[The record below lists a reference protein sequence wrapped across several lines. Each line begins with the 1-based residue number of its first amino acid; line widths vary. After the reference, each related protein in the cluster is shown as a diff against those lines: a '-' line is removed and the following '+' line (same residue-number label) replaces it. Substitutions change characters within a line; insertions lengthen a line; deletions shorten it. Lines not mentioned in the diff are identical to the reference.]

1 MHRILILTLSLILL
15 SIMESFPEEI
25 KDGTGPIAGNSITI
39 AGFINIGSR
48 KDSDINTELTKSLI
62 TYLKLHLSSSSITS
76 YKDVENYAEK
86 SGFWDAD
93 KLDIN
98 KALMISRF
106 FKTGVLVTGEYTA
119 NDLDKS
125 IIINA
130 SIYDVFQNRL
140 IKHINYYGLTD
151 INLLDTIDA
160 IDDDITGLFTGKLKE
175 SGGNLIRVQNS
186 SDSYDLYINRPTFT
200 TNTFNNS
207 GLVANTPDTGTISTG
222 RSSSSSSSGIISN
235 ININST
241 NIPEI
246 TLISSNRMQS
256 ESNTINVFH
265 YVKNIDCI

>member
-1 MHRILILTLSLILL
+1 MVCQ
-15 SIMESFPEEI
+15 EEEI
-25 KDGTGPIAGNSITI
+25 KDGNRNLLIAGNSITI

-48 KDSDINTELTKSLI
+48 KYCDINTVTTKSLI

-98 KALMISRF
+98 TMISRF
-106 FKTGVLVTGEYTA
+106 FNTGVFVMGEYTA

-140 IKHINYYGLTD
+140 IKHINYDVLTD

-160 IDDDITGLFTGKLKE
+160 IDDDITGFITGKLKE
-175 SGGNLIRVQNS
+175 SGGNLIRNS
-186 SDSYDLYINRPTFT
+186 ELI
-200 TNTFNNS
+200 
-207 GLVANTPDTGTISTG
+207 GL
-222 RSSSSSSSGIISN
+222 
-235 ININST
+235 
-241 NIPEI
+241 
-246 TLISSNRMQS
+246 
-256 ESNTINVFH
+256 
-265 YVKNIDCI
+265 